1 MCQRSS
7 SHWLYAVTT
16 WNEWGKDASGRLS
29 SVPFGC
35 AFSPLAGTLNT
46 ATGFYTAPASIAS
59 QQTVTVTARRQ
70 SDDSVVG
77 AAVLTLKPVSGSGA
91 APTFSMIVP
100 EAAERKG
107 LAEVFKFR
115 FLDAQGPSTID
126 EVRVRFSANGS
137 NANSCSFRWSRDG
150 GALEL
155 FNDAGTKLEGPIGTG
170 AANLSNSACT
180 LVGAGLNAYTW
191 GGSGYN
197 PLELILGIGF
207 QGAFASG
214 TKNIE
219 VSARDNTGRELAMAS
234 QGAWTFVSS
243 GSAPAIAH
251 NTSGYPQGAGTTT
264 QKFSITVTD
273 ANTANP
279 GYSDVNEIQF
289 VITDRGTIP
298 APNTCHIFY
307 FPGSDVALTLADD
320 GLQWADIGEMQ
331 PGWPFQSNSQRWK
344 GGKGGTGVT
353 FTNC

>member
-1 MCQRSS
+1 
-7 SHWLYAVTT
+7 
-16 WNEWGKDASGRLS
+16 
-29 SVPFGC
+29 
-35 AFSPLAGTLNT
+35 
-46 ATGFYTAPASIAS
+46 
-59 QQTVTVTARRQ
+59 
-70 SDDSVVG
+70 
-77 AAVLTLKPVSGSGA
+77 
-91 APTFSMIVP
+91 MIVP

-234 QGAWTFVSS
+234 Q
-243 GSAPAIAH
+243 
-251 NTSGYPQGAGTTT
+251 
-264 QKFSITVTD
+264 
-273 ANTANP
+273 
-279 GYSDVNEIQF
+279 ERR
-289 VITDRGTIP
+289 DRK
-298 APNTCHIFY
+298 
-307 FPGSDVALTLADD
+307 L
-320 GLQWADIGEMQ
+320 
-331 PGWPFQSNSQRWK
+331 
-344 GGKGGTGVT
+344 
-353 FTNC
+353 